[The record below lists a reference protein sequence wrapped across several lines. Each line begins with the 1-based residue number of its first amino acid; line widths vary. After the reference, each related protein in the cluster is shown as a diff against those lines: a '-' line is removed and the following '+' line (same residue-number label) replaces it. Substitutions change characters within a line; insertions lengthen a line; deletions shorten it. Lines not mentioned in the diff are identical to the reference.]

1 MLSDKRKGL
10 AGLILIAI
18 VALFAVACSANATPG
33 AQASSDDGGAVTV
46 VGRGEA
52 FGQPDK
58 ATVQVGVETFGE
70 TVEEAT
76 QSNQATL
83 EAIMSA
89 MADLGIAPENI
100 QTTNYNLWA
109 DQRRGEDGFEGIRG
123 YWVSNQV
130 SVTVLDIAQTGE
142 VLQAATEAGANNI
155 FGIHF
160 SVSDPAALES
170 EARAHAMADAET
182 RATELAELAGLSLGQ
197 VKIVSEVI
205 GQPPISFQARGGA
218 DFALAE
224 SAIPQPGI
232 SPGQLS
238 FSVQVQVTYAAE

>member
-1 MLSDKRKGL
+1 MFKDKRMGF
-10 AGLILIAI
+10 AGLILITLLAM
-18 VALFAVACSANATPG
+18 LAVACSANATPG
-33 AQASSDDGGAVTV
+33 VQALPEEGGAVTV

-58 ATVQVGVETFGE
+58 ASVQVGVETFGE

-76 QSNQATL
+76 QTNQATL
-83 EAIMSA
+83 EAIMAA
-89 MADLGIAPENI
+89 MEELGIAPENI

-109 DQRRGEDGFEGIRG
+109 DQRRGEEGFAGIRG

-130 SVTVLDIAQTGE
+130 SVTVLDITQTGE

-155 FGIHF
+155 FGIQF

-170 EARAHAMADAET
+170 EARANAMADAEA
-182 RATELAELAGLSLGQ
+182 RAAELAELAGLDLGQ
-197 VKIVSEVI
+197 ARVVSEVI
-205 GQPPISFQARGGA
+205 GQVPIGFRGIGGA
-218 DFALAE
+218 DFAVAE
-224 SAIPQPGI
+224 AAIPEPGV

-238 FSVQVQVTYAAE
+238 VSVQVQVTYSAE